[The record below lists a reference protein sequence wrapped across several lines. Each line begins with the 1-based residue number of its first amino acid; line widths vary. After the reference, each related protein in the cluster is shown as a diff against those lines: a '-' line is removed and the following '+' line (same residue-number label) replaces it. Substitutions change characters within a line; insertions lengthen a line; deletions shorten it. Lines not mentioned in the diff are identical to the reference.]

1 MNQSQMTAM
10 IHQQPATVIVTTKLG
25 GKIYVKLTVKNCGY
39 TQGRPYHKANGA
51 AARGAETLGGA
62 SVVRN

>member
-10 IHQQPATVIVTTKLG
+10 IHQQPAIVIVTTKLG

-39 TQGRPYHKANGA
+39 TYLTNSILDNKYSIKKMSAILYPPFYF
-51 AARGAETLGGA
+51 
-62 SVVRN
+62 